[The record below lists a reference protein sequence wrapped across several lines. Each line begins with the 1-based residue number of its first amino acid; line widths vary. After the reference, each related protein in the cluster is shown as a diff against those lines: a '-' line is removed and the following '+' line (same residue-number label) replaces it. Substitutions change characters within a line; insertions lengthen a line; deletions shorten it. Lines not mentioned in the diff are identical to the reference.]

1 MGSMIINVTDPMT
14 ASSTGVTELAIM
26 GIPVYITPDEICV
39 HPILPSKL

>member
-1 MGSMIINVTDPMT
+1 MIINMTDPMT

-39 HPILPSKL
+39 PFIFPSKL